1 MEIQEH
7 EIEEIVVLE
16 IEGNIIGPPTSS
28 ILSTKLN
35 ELVKIGKNKIIL
47 DLAKVDW
54 INSTGIGIITKALH
68 LIRNNQGDL
77 KLARPLYKVKNIL
90 QITNFIKI
98 IDIFDTIDKAIIQFK
113 LEFKA

>member
-1 MEIQEH
+1 MEITTH
-7 EIEEIVVLE
+7 EFEGITVLE

-28 ILSTKLN
+28 LLSTRLN
-35 ELVKIGKNKIIL
+35 DLVKAGKIKIIL

-54 INSTGIGIITKALH
+54 INSSGIGIITKALH
-68 LIRNNQGDL
+68 MIRKQNGDL

-98 IDIFDTIDKAIIQFK
+98 IDIFDSIDKAIIQFK
-113 LEFKA
+113 LEF